1 MTTVN
6 INIWT
11 SFNPSY
17 IVLDYFNTNF
27 LEPPRA
33 HPRNP
38 IFLPT
43 FCIINHK
50 ATYKIRLSSVISTTL
65 KVFLCPIHF
74 SKKTRKP
81 VSSSFDRINEK
92 MYFLLSFDTEV
103 GIGFSCKAGKK
114 EL

>member
-1 MTTVN
+1 MATVN

-17 IVLDYFNTNF
+17 IVLDYFSTNF
-27 LEPPRA
+27 LFETPSAPPE
-33 HPRNP
+33 NP
-38 IFLPT
+38 IFYPL

-65 KVFLCPIHF
+65 KVFLCPIQF

-81 VSSSFDRINEK
+81 VSRSFDRINEK
-92 MYFLLSFDTEV
+92 MYAFLFLKTRRTY
-103 GIGFSCKAGKK
+103 IQ
-114 EL
+114 